1 MALYWGITRIDLQT
15 DKSTYVQVILQARW
29 HYILAGVLV
38 GSTFLPFLRHY
49 LSAIGLPVL
58 VFFAVWLGFAI
69 GCGFDGRTKKRGSWM
84 PLALEG
90 FQIALIVV
98 VVFLAYKLPG
108 RPVGLL
114 PLNSAVALAICGL
127 CILGGSPRSNR
138 LALPL
143 LLEGVEQLP
152 GRFIALVLLGCGL
165 GTLRQM
171 HFLVDLT
178 VLGTGKVIVVDGLLD
193 MALWS
198 IVLGAGIGMVADLL
212 IRGVASNALF
222 LILAAILLLGGG
234 IAIHLGLEPLWI
246 GVVSG
251 AWLINSTLRR
261 RDLLKVL
268 ERGDEVVRIFLYFI
282 SGCLLGFGL
291 REFEF
296 QAGIF
301 VWTLLVLVGLRPL
314 AKWGSGLLV
323 RALMS
328 KQVSKKTRVNLA
340 GILDIDDLTLAL
352 AAILMGARFDAT
364 GVAIFAAVWV
374 GLIGLRLVSI
384 WLDRSGLA
392 ELSTGGRSKGGQ
404 AKKVSKASPVVP

>member
-1 MALYWGITRIDLQT
+1 
-15 DKSTYVQVILQARW
+15 
-29 HYILAGVLV
+29 
-38 GSTFLPFLRHY
+38 
-49 LSAIGLPVL
+49 
-58 VFFAVWLGFAI
+58 
-69 GCGFDGRTKKRGSWM
+69 
-84 PLALEG
+84 
-90 FQIALIVV
+90 
-98 VVFLAYKLPG
+98 
-108 RPVGLL
+108 
-114 PLNSAVALAICGL
+114 
-127 CILGGSPRSNR
+127 
-138 LALPL
+138 
-143 LLEGVEQLP
+143 
-152 GRFIALVLLGCGL
+152 
-165 GTLRQM
+165 
-171 HFLVDLT
+171 
-178 VLGTGKVIVVDGLLD
+178 
-193 MALWS
+193 
-198 IVLGAGIGMVADLL
+198 
-212 IRGVASNALF
+212 
-222 LILAAILLLGGG
+222 
-234 IAIHLGLEPLWI
+234 
-246 GVVSG
+246 
-251 AWLINSTLRR
+251 LINSTLRR

-328 KQVSKKTRVNLA
+328 KQVSKKTRVNLV
-340 GILDIDDLTLAL
+340 GVLDIDDLTLAL

-364 GVAIFAAVWV
+364 GVAILGAVLV